1 MIASRLRSIL
11 LMLALLIGTA
21 APALADS
28 AAGAEQTAS
37 VGFSLRTDVQIDG
50 HLIRLGDLF
59 EGAVTDPTRPVAEA
73 PSPGESVTL
82 DAAWLAAMARA
93 IDLPWQPAT
102 RFDQVRVT
110 RNGIAIEPGTVKVA
124 LLQALNARGLAGDF
138 DIAFDGEGPRLMLPV
153 NAEPTVA
160 IESLTYD
167 PSSGRFAAAIAAP
180 AIGPAEATATISG
193 RAYTMIDVPV
203 PTRRVSPGD
212 TITEADVTWISMP
225 ADRVALG
232 VITDLADLTGKT
244 PRRPLRAQQPV
255 RSGDLVEAVAVTKG
269 SLITVALEGDNMSL
283 TVQGKALQNG
293 AIGDTIRVVNT
304 MSNRTLDAV
313 VVSASRVAVKAPGAI
328 E

>member
-1 MIASRLRSIL
+1 VSD
-11 LMLALLIGTA
+11 
-21 APALADS
+21 PA
-28 AAGAEQTAS
+28 
-37 VGFSLRTDVQIDG
+37 
-50 HLIRLGDLF
+50 
-59 EGAVTDPTRPVAEA
+59 RPVAEA
-73 PSPGESVTL
+73 PAPGQSVTL
-82 DAAWLAAMARA
+82 DAAWLAALARS

-110 RNGIAIEPGTVKVA
+110 RNGVAIEPGTVKVA
-124 LLQALNARGLAGDF
+124 LLQALNARGVAGDV
-138 DIAFDGEGPRLMLPV
+138 DIAFDGEGPHLMLPV

-160 IESLTYD
+160 IESLTFD
-167 PSSGRFAAAIAAP
+167 PQSGRFAAAVAAP

-193 RAYTMIDVPV
+193 RALTMVDVPV
-203 PTRRVSPGD
+203 PNRRVSPGD
-212 TITEADVTWISMP
+212 TITEADIAWISMP
-225 ADRVALG
+225 ADRIAVG
-232 VITDLADLTGKT
+232 VVTELADITGKT

-269 SLITVALEGDNMSL
+269 SLVTVALEGSNMTL

-313 VVSASRVAVKAPGAI
+313 VISASRVAVSAPAAV

>member
-11 LMLALLIGTA
+11 LMLALLIGSS
-21 APALADS
+21 APALAGS
-28 AAGAEQTAS
+28 TAGAEQTAS
-37 VGFSLRTDVQIDG
+37 VALSLRTDIQVDG

-59 EGAVTDPTRPVAEA
+59 DGAVSDPMRPVAEA
-73 PSPGESVTL
+73 PLPGQSVTL
-82 DAAWLAAMARA
+82 DAAWLAALARA
-93 IDLPWQPAT
+93 IDLPWQPTT

-110 RNGIAIEPGTVKVA
+110 RNGVAIEPGTVKVA
-124 LLQALNARGLAGDF
+124 LLQALNARGVAGDV
-138 DIAFDGEGPRLMLPV
+138 DIAFDGEGPHLVLPV

-167 PSSGRFAAAIAAP
+167 PQSGRFAAALAAP

-193 RAYTMIDVPV
+193 RAFTMVDVPV
-203 PTRRVSPGD
+203 PNRRISPGD
-212 TITEADVTWISMP
+212 TITEADIAWISMP

-232 VITDLADLTGKT
+232 VVTELADITGKT

-255 RSGDLVEAVAVTKG
+255 RTGDLVEAVAVTKG
-269 SLITVALEGDNMSL
+269 SLITVALEGSNMSL

-313 VVSASRVAVKAPGAI
+313 VVSASRVAVSAPGTI